1 MRRDEC
7 GVNSLITPH
16 SSRFMSHFAFVE
28 CAAPDCRLRFPLIP
42 SVEMAVCPRCGG
54 ALHTAATIPTAAAEN
69 LPSVARVGPPLTAVL
84 DNIRSAYNVGS
95 MFRTADGAGLSHLYL
110 AGITA
115 TPEHPKVAKTALS
128 AEQVV
133 GWSYHPHGPTAVAD
147 LQAQGYQIVALEM
160 TDSSRPLTA
169 VPLDPLRPAALV
181 VGNEICG
188 VDPAILALA
197 DYVGHLPMYGRKRSL
212 NAAVAFGVAAYW
224 LAGFT
229 A

>member
-1 MRRDEC
+1 
-7 GVNSLITPH
+7 
-16 SSRFMSHFAFVE
+16 MSHFTFVE
-28 CAAPDCRLRFPLIP
+28 CGAPTCRLRFPLP
-42 SVEMAVCPRCGG
+42 PLAQTPVCPRCGG
-54 ALHTAATIPTAAAEN
+54 ALLTAVTLPTPAAEN
-69 LPSVARVGPPLTAVL
+69 PAAMPQTGPPLAAVL
-84 DNIRSAYNVGS
+84 DNIRSIYNVGS

-115 TPEHPKVAKTALS
+115 TPEHPKVVKTALG
-128 AEQVV
+128 AEQNV
-133 GWSYHPHGPTAVAD
+133 GWSYHAHGPTAVAN

-188 VDPAILALA
+188 VDPAILAMA
-197 DYVGHLPMYGRKRSL
+197 DYAGHLPMRGHKRSL

-224 LAGFT
+224 LTGFT
-229 A
+229 AK

>member
-1 MRRDEC
+1 
-7 GVNSLITPH
+7 
-16 SSRFMSHFAFVE
+16 MSHFTFVE
-28 CAAPDCRLRFPLIP
+28 CAAPACRLRFPLP
-42 SVEMAVCPRCGG
+42 PLAETAVCPHCGG
-54 ALHTAATIPTAAAEN
+54 ELLPVAALPIPPAEN
-69 LPSVARVGPPLTAVL
+69 PVINAQSGPPLAAVL
-84 DNIRSAYNVGS
+84 DNIRSIYNVGS

-115 TPEHPKVAKTALS
+115 TPEHPKVAKTALG
-128 AEQVV
+128 AEQNV

-169 VPLDPLRPAALV
+169 VSLDPLRPAALV

-188 VDPAILALA
+188 VDPAILAMA
-197 DYVGHLPMYGRKRSL
+197 DCAGHLPMRGRKRSL

-224 LAGFT
+224 LAGFNDVG
-229 A
+229 